1 MTGLER
7 FMEAKRQEVEEL
19 ERQGTENL
27 RPWSGERPSFSRA
40 LAGGGAGP
48 LAVIA
53 EYKRASPSR
62 GVICESLE
70 PEEVALQYR
79 NAGAGAVSVL
89 TEERWF
95 HGHLSYLSRM
105 AEAMGEGKKARLPLL
120 RKDFLFHPA
129 QVAATLATPASA
141 LLLIVRLTPSAR
153 TLRDLRERAEEGGVE
168 AVVEV
173 FDEKDLALARESGAR
188 VIQVNARDLASL
200 KVDRRACLRLIEQHP
215 PKAGELWIAAS
226 GMSCRADL
234 EEAARRGF
242 SAALVGSALME
253 GGRPGEALAALLG
266 AREAEDAD

>member
-7 FMEAKRQEVEEL
+7 FMEAKRQEVAEL
-19 ERQGTENL
+19 EGGGLEHLCPWRGA
-27 RPWSGERPSFSRA
+27 RPAFSRA
-40 LAGGGAGP
+40 LEARGRGP

-70 PEEVALQYR
+70 PEEAALQYAD
-79 NAGAGAVSVL
+79 AGACAVSVL

-95 HGHLSYLSRM
+95 HGHVSYLARM
-105 AEAMGEGKKARLPLL
+105 AEAMEKSGGNRPPLL

-153 TLRDLRERAEEGGVE
+153 MLRDLREMAEQGGVE

-173 FDEKDLALARESGAR
+173 FDENDLALARESGAR
-188 VIQVNARDLASL
+188 IIQVNARDLATL
-200 KVDRRACLRLIEQHP
+200 RVDRQACLRLIERRP
-215 PKAGELWIAAS
+215 PEHGELWIAAS
-226 GMSCRADL
+226 GMHCRADL
-234 EEAARRGF
+234 EEAAARGF
-242 SAALVGSALME
+242 AAALVGSALME
-253 GGRPGEALAALLG
+253 GGRPGEALAALLS
-266 AREAEDAD
+266 RKEAEDAD

>member
-7 FMEAKRQEVEEL
+7 FMDAKRREVEEL
-19 ERQGTENL
+19 TRQGTEQI
-27 RPWSGERPSFSRA
+27 RPWNGERPSFSRA
-40 LAGGGAGP
+40 LEAGGGP

-70 PEEVALQYR
+70 PEDVVRQYR
-79 NAGAGAVSVL
+79 EAGAAAVSVL

-95 HGHLSYLSRM
+95 HGHISYLARM
-105 AEAMGEGKKARLPLL
+105 AAAMEKRGGKRPPLL

-129 QVAATLATPASA
+129 QVDATLATPASA

-153 TLRDLRERAEEGGVE
+153 TLRDLRERAEKGGME

-188 VIQVNARDLASL
+188 IIQVNARDLASL
-200 KVDRRACLRLIEQHP
+200 KVDTDACLRLIETCP
-215 PKAGELWIAAS
+215 PERGELWIAAS
-226 GMSCRADL
+226 GMGCRADL
-234 EEAARRGF
+234 EQAAQRGF

-253 GGRPGEALAALLG
+253 GGRPGEALAKLLG
-266 AREAEDAD
+266 KKEARDAD

>member
-7 FMEAKRQEVEEL
+7 FMEAKRREVEEL
-19 ERQGTENL
+19 ERLGAEKL
-27 RPWSGERPSFSRA
+27 CPWCGDRPSFVSA
-40 LAGGGAGP
+40 LARGGAGP
-48 LAVIA
+48 LSVIA

-70 PEEVALQYR
+70 PEDVARQYKE
-79 NAGAGAVSVL
+79 AGAAALSVL

-95 HGHLSYLSRM
+95 HGHISYLSRM
-105 AEAMGEGKKARLPLL
+105 ASAMGEGGESRLPLL

-153 TLRDLRERAEEGGVE
+153 TLRDLRERAEKGGVE

-173 FDEKDLALARESGAR
+173 FDEEDLALARESGAH

-200 KVDRRACLRLIEQHP
+200 RVDREACLRLIEKCP

-234 EEAARRGF
+234 EEAAKRGF

-253 GGRPGEALAALLG
+253 EGRPGEALAALLG
-266 AREAEDAD
+266 TQEAEDAD